1 MKNNHPMHFTEE
13 TAKHLSEFLAVEKD
27 ETGKNIP
34 EPTKPIPVVFPAP
47 SVPMHTD
54 DECHV
59 HCESRTDVGCVR
71 KTNQDAVI
79 VDPPLFGVADGMGG
93 HQGGEVA
100 SGECRDGLITFLRN
114 REVDAQMLETA
125 VKVVNRRIHIRA
137 GEDASLSGMGTTL
150 TCAWFDQKQIYIA
163 HVGDSRCYLYRD
175 GHLEQIT
182 DDHSMVMEMVRAG
195 VLTPE
200 QAAVHPMRNVIT
212 RAVGSDRSVQVDILT
227 RERKA
232 GDLWLF
238 CSDGLHGQVEEQE
251 IVEYLHLPIA
261 QAADALLKA
270 AMDAG
275 APDNVSLV
283 LVLDKGD
290 EA

>member
-27 ETGKNIP
+27 EAGQNIP

-163 HVGDSRCYLYRD
+163 HVG
-175 GHLEQIT
+175 
-182 DDHSMVMEMVRAG
+182 
-195 VLTPE
+195 
-200 QAAVHPMRNVIT
+200 
-212 RAVGSDRSVQVDILT
+212 VGSDRSVQVDILT

>member
-1 MKNNHPMHFTEE
+1 MPAVMKT
-13 TAKHLSEFLAVEKD
+13 
-27 ETGKNIP
+27 ETGL
-34 EPTKPIPVVFPAP
+34 
-47 SVPMHTD
+47 
-54 DECHV
+54 
-59 HCESRTDVGCVR
+59 VR
-71 KTNQDAVI
+71 KQNEDAAWFDENKGV
-79 VDPPLFGVADGMGG
+79 FAVADGMGG
-93 HQGGEVA
+93 HLAGEVA
-100 SGECRDGLITFLRN
+100 SAMAIEKIRKMSEEEKTPSISALRRAILEANQSILDRAYEHDECR
-114 REVDAQMLETA
+114 
-125 VKVVNRRIHIRA
+125 
-137 GEDASLSGMGTTL
+137 GMGTTL
-150 TCAWFDQKQIYIA
+150 SVLWRGGSNLYIA

>member
-1 MKNNHPMHFTEE
+1 
-13 TAKHLSEFLAVEKD
+13 
-27 ETGKNIP
+27 
-34 EPTKPIPVVFPAP
+34 
-47 SVPMHTD
+47 
-54 DECHV
+54 
-59 HCESRTDVGCVR
+59 
-71 KTNQDAVI
+71 
-79 VDPPLFGVADGMGG
+79 
-93 HQGGEVA
+93 
-100 SGECRDGLITFLRN
+100 
-114 REVDAQMLETA
+114 
-125 VKVVNRRIHIRA
+125 
-137 GEDASLSGMGTTL
+137 
-150 TCAWFDQKQIYIA
+150 
-163 HVGDSRCYLYRD
+163 
-175 GHLEQIT
+175 
-182 DDHSMVMEMVRAG
+182 MVRAG

>member
-1 MKNNHPMHFTEE
+1 MKNNHPMHFTDE
-13 TAKHLSEFLAVEKD
+13 TAKHLMEFQAE
-27 ETGKNIP
+27 EQEEEKNIP

-47 SVPMHTD
+47 SVPGHTD

-59 HCESRTDVGCVR
+59 CCESRTDVGCVR
-71 KTNQDAVI
+71 KVNQDAVI
-79 VDPPLFGVADGMGG
+79 VDPPLFGVADGLGG
-93 HQGGEVA
+93 HQGGEIA
-100 SGECRDGLITFLRN
+100 SGECRDGMISFLRGRN
-114 REVDAQMLETA
+114 SDAEMLETA

-137 GEDASLSGMGTTL
+137 GEDTSLSGMGTTL
-150 TCAWFDQKQIYIA
+150 TCALFGEKEVYIA

-175 GHLEQIT
+175 GNLEQIT

-195 VLTPE
+195 VLTKE

-212 RAVGSDRSVQVDILT
+212 RAVGSDRSVQVDMIT
-227 RERKA
+227 KERKT
-232 GDLWLF
+232 GDIWLF

-251 IVEYLHLPIA
+251 IKDYLHLPLA
-261 QAADALLKA
+261 QAADALLAA
-270 AMDAG
+270 AMNAG

-283 LVLDKGD
+283 LVLDKGA